1 MGQIIAAPFSCSF
14 FVFSDGQLDKETSD
28 SLLPIIASQRER
40 FRTRNLEL
48 ETVCTFLY
56 NKRTRFQGEKPGF
69 RKNLTTTVPCIV
81 WIRTRDI
88 AAIKSFT
95 LSIVRISNTI
105 HSGTSCYLLSNLLH
119 CQS

>member
-69 RKNLTTTVPCIV
+69 RNVVSYKEL
-81 WIRTRDI
+81 DYHG
-88 AAIKSFT
+88 T
-95 LSIVRISNTI
+95 LHSLDSNTR
-105 HSGTSCYLLSNLLH
+105 HSCDQIFYTINRQNFEH
-119 CQS
+119 ET